1 MTQGAH
7 VLERFKGI
15 RSVFRNALS
24 SRSLRH
30 LEGATA
36 LFIAAEFGSWLIF
49 MVYAYDRGGSS
60 AAADIL
66 LIQLVPCAV
75 AAPFLGAYIDRLRP
89 GRVLQVGFF
98 FQAAAMGC
106 AAVAI
111 RSGASFWVVAAIAC
125 VVNLCFTVTRPA
137 TATLLPTLDTSLDE
151 LTAANAVTQWMTA
164 LGGMGGPVV
173 VGVVLNASGPAWALA
188 ATGVMSLIAALLMIG
203 TPGPVPGAAPVSVVD
218 ELRTNCA
225 ASIGDRSTTTLLT
238 LNLYYFAVIGAMDL
252 LVVLLAI
259 EVLHMG
265 QGGAGYL
272 EGAAA
277 FGAVLAGA
285 ITIFIVG
292 RSKLAW
298 IMVTGLLGVGLAVAV
313 LGVHATVLLAFV
325 LLGISGLAESVFEV
339 SAQTLLQRSAPP
351 DSLAGVFAILESI
364 MNAGMALGVVMVKVA
379 LALGG
384 VRAALIVPGLVGVLL
399 VLALARQIRGVNE
412 GAHHPVVQ
420 IRLLERLS
428 VFAPLS
434 PESLER
440 LAHHMEPHSVDVG
453 AEVVR
458 QGDPGDRYFAVASGT
473 MDVHHD
479 GEHVA
484 TLGAGEGFGQNA
496 LLHDVP
502 HSVTVTATSPVHLY
516 ALCKDEFISALTGKR
531 ALSGAGGSQAPNGA
545 PMDPEAAP

>member
-1 MTQGAH
+1 
-7 VLERFKGI
+7 
-15 RSVFRNALS
+15 
-24 SRSLRH
+24 
-30 LEGATA
+30 
-36 LFIAAEFGSWLIF
+36 
-49 MVYAYDRGGSS
+49 
-60 AAADIL
+60 
-66 LIQLVPCAV
+66 
-75 AAPFLGAYIDRLRP
+75 
-89 GRVLQVGFF
+89 
-98 FQAAAMGC
+98 
-106 AAVAI
+106 
-111 RSGASFWVVAAIAC
+111 
-125 VVNLCFTVTRPA
+125 
-137 TATLLPTLDTSLDE
+137 
-151 LTAANAVTQWMTA
+151 
-164 LGGMGGPVV
+164 
-173 VGVVLNASGPAWALA
+173 
-188 ATGVMSLIAALLMIG
+188 
-203 TPGPVPGAAPVSVVD
+203 
-218 ELRTNCA
+218 
-225 ASIGDRSTTTLLT
+225 
-238 LNLYYFAVIGAMDL
+238 
-252 LVVLLAI
+252 
-259 EVLHMG
+259 
-265 QGGAGYL
+265 
-272 EGAAA
+272 
-277 FGAVLAGA
+277 
-285 ITIFIVG
+285 
-292 RSKLAW
+292 
-298 IMVTGLLGVGLAVAV
+298 
-313 LGVHATVLLAFV
+313 
-325 LLGISGLAESVFEV
+325 
-339 SAQTLLQRSAPP
+339 
-351 DSLAGVFAILESI
+351 

-399 VLALARQIRGVNE
+399 VLALARQIRGVDE